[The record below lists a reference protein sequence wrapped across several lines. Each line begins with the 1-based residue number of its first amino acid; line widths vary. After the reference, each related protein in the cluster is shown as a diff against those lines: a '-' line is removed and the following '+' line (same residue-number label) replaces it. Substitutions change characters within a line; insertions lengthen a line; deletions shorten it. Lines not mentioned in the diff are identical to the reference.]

1 MIQAIKRFFS
11 REQPLA
17 PNGLRVLMVCT
28 ANVCRSPAAEAV
40 LKHKLQQAGLAQ
52 RVRVDSAG
60 THGYRTG
67 EAPDPRAVAAGQ
79 KRGYAMSSLRAR
91 PVVAQDFQRFDWML
105 AMDTEHLAWLH
116 KQVAE
121 AAAIA
126 PGQGPRIE
134 LLMNY
139 ARRPLGINSVPDP
152 YYGGP
157 AGFERVFDLVEDAC
171 DGLVA
176 RILAREPGSK
186 LD

>member
-1 MIQAIKRFFS
+1 VIEAIKRFFQ
-11 REQPLA
+11 RVQPVSA
-17 PNGLRVLMVCT
+17 DTLRVLMVCT

-40 LKHKLQQAGLAQ
+40 FRQKLQQAGLAQ

-60 THGYRTG
+60 THGYKTG

-79 KRGYAMSSLRAR
+79 KRGFELGKLRAR
-91 PVVAQDFQRFDWML
+91 PVTAQDFERFDWVL
-105 AMDTEHLAWLH
+105 AMDTDHLAWLQA
-116 KQVAE
+116 KAAE
-121 AAAIA
+121 TQATA
-126 PGQGPRIE
+126 PLQGPKIE

-139 ARRPLGINSVPDP
+139 ARRPLGLDSVPDP

-157 AGFERVFDLVEDAC
+157 SGFDRVFDLVEDAC